1 MTVLLIFGIIV
12 SLLFS
17 IFFSI
22 LETSFKAT
30 NKLQI
35 ELESRLGNLPAQL
48 ITFFAKRPA
57 WFTGTTFI
65 GTTLSLVAFG
75 TLMSMLSLPWLE
87 NILPGQ
93 LNNGLIVILIQTA
106 ISAFIILAI
115 AAVIPKTAII
125 SNHTQVLTSLV
136 VPFAIS
142 FAVLAVLTFPLLA
155 VSRFFVVS
163 VFRSKNKIENTP
175 FENTDLRP
183 YTNTV
188 ADAPIQPEDIELD
201 KKIFHNALE
210 FKTVKIRDCMI
221 PRTEITAVELN
232 DSIEKLREAFV
243 ESGHSKVIVYKQIID
258 EIIGYC
264 HSSALFKGPQE
275 IKDILTPIIIVPE
288 TALANELMIR
298 FINEHKSLAVV
309 VDEFGGTAGLVSMED
324 VIEEI
329 FGEIEDEHDEEVEL
343 VEQKINENNYVLSAR
358 LEIDY
363 LNETYDWQLPTG
375 EYETLGGLILSYAQ
389 DFPKQGQIIEVPPFT
404 FTVQT
409 IEGNRLET
417 VVVKVENEEKLP
429 SKS

>member
-1 MTVLLIFGIIV
+1 MSII
-12 SLLFS
+12 
-17 IFFSI
+17 
-22 LETSFKAT
+22 
-30 NKLQI
+30 
-35 ELESRLGNLPAQL
+35 
-48 ITFFAKRPA
+48 
-57 WFTGTTFI
+57 
-65 GTTLSLVAFG
+65 
-75 TLMSMLSLPWLE
+75 SLPLLQ
-87 NILPGQ
+87 NLLPEKVSTDFA
-93 LNNGLIVILIQTA
+93 IILIQTGIA
-106 ISAFIILAI
+106 AFIILVI

-125 SNHTQVLTSLV
+125 ANHIQVLNFLV
-136 VPFAIS
+136 VPFTVS
-142 FAVLAVLTFPLLA
+142 FVLLAVFTFPLLA
-155 VSRFFVVS
+155 ISRFLVLR
-163 VFRSKNKIENTP
+163 VFRSTGKEEKAP

-188 ADAPIQPEDIELD
+188 SDVPTQPEDIELD

-232 DSIEKLREAFV
+232 DSIKRLREAFV
-243 ESGHSKVIVYKQIID
+243 ESGHSKVIIYKQSID

-264 HSSALFKGPQE
+264 HSSALFKRPQE

-329 FGEIEDEHDEEVEL
+329 FGEIEDEHDEEDRL
-343 VEQKINENNYVLSAR
+343 IEQRLSDKTYVLSGR

-363 LNETYDWQLPTG
+363 LNETYNWQLPTG
-375 EYETLGGLILSYAQ
+375 EYETLGGLILSYAG
-389 DFPKQGQIIEVPPFT
+389 DFPKQGQTIEVPPFT

-409 IEGNRLET
+409 TGVNRVEAVL
-417 VVVKVENEEKLP
+417 VSVENEG
-429 SKS
+429 KSLE

>member
-1 MTVLLIFGIIV
+1 MTVLLLFGIIV
-12 SLLFS
+12 SLIFS
-17 IFFSI
+17 IFFSV
-22 LETSFKAT
+22 LETSFKAAD
-30 NKLQI
+30 KLQL
-35 ELESRLGNLPAQL
+35 ELESRLGNLSAQL

-75 TLMSMLSLPWLE
+75 TLMSLLSLPLLE
-87 NILPGQ
+87 NILPAQ
-93 LNNGLIVILIQTA
+93 LNNGIAVILIQTA
-106 ISAFIILAI
+106 LSAFIILAI
-115 AAVIPKTAII
+115 AAFIPKTVII
-125 SNHTQVLTSLV
+125 SNHNQVLMSLV

-155 VSRFFVVS
+155 ISRFLVVN
-163 VFRSKNKIENTP
+163 VFRSKGSIEKAP
-175 FENTDLRP
+175 FKNTDLRP
-183 YTNTV
+183 YTNTGT
-188 ADAPIQPEDIELD
+188 DSPIQPEDIELD

-243 ESGHSKVIVYKQIID
+243 ESGHSKVIIYKQSID

-264 HSSALFKGPQE
+264 HSSALFKRPQE
-275 IKDILTPIIIVPE
+275 IKDILTPIIIVAE

-329 FGEIEDEHDEEVEL
+329 FGDIEDEHDEEVEL
-343 VEQKINENNYVLSAR
+343 IEQKINHNNYILSAR

-363 LNETYDWQLPTG
+363 LNETYHWQLPTG
-375 EYETLGGLILSYAQ
+375 EYETLGGLILSYAP
-389 DFPKQGQIIEVPPFT
+389 DFPKQGQTIVVPPFT

-417 VVVKVENEEKLP
+417 VVVKVENEG
-429 SKS
+429 KSPE

>member
-1 MTVLLIFGIIV
+1 MTALIIFGIIL
-12 SLLFS
+12 SLSLS
-17 IFFSI
+17 IFFSV
-22 LETSFKAT
+22 LETSFKAA
-30 NKLQI
+30 NKLQL
-35 ELESRLGNLPAQL
+35 ELEGRLGNLSAQL

-75 TLMSMLSLPWLE
+75 TLMSLLSLPLLQ
-87 NILPGQ
+87 NMLSSQ
-93 LNNGLIVILIQTA
+93 LSNGLVIVIQTSL
-106 ISAFIILAI
+106 SAFIVLAI
-115 AAVIPKTAII
+115 AAIIPKTAII
-125 SNHTQVLTSLV
+125 SNHNQVLMSLV

-142 FAVLAVLTFPLLA
+142 FVALAVLTFPLLA
-155 VSRFFVVS
+155 ISRFLAVN
-163 VFRSKNKIENTP
+163 VFRSKGTLEKAP
-175 FENTDLRP
+175 FKNTDLRP
-183 YTNTV
+183 YTNTM

-232 DSIEKLREAFV
+232 QSIEKLREAFV
-243 ESGHSKVIVYKQIID
+243 ESGHSKVIIYKQSID

-264 HSSALFKGPQE
+264 HSSALFKRPQE

-329 FGEIEDEHDEEVEL
+329 FGDIEDEHDEEVEL
-343 VEQKINENNYVLSAR
+343 VEQKINESNYILSAR

-363 LNETYDWQLPTG
+363 LNETYGWQLPTG
-375 EYETLGGLILSYAQ
+375 EYETLGGLILSFAQ
-389 DFPKQGQIIEVPPFT
+389 DFPKQGQTIEVPPFT
-404 FTVQT
+404 FIVQT

-417 VVVKVENEEKLP
+417 VAVKVENEG
-429 SKS
+429 KSAAN

>member
-17 IFFSI
+17 IFFSV
-22 LETSFKAT
+22 LETSFKAA
-30 NKLQI
+30 NKLQL
-35 ELESRLGNLPAQL
+35 ELEGRLGNLSAQL
-48 ITFFAKRPA
+48 INFFAKRPA

-75 TLMSMLSLPWLE
+75 TLMSLLSLPWLE
-87 NILPGQ
+87 NILPQQ
-93 LNNGLIVILIQTA
+93 LDNGIILVLIQTA
-106 ISAFIILAI
+106 LSAFIVLAI
-115 AAVIPKTAII
+115 AAIIPKTAII
-125 SNHTQVLTSLV
+125 SNHTQLLISLV

-142 FAVLAVLTFPLLA
+142 FAVLSILTFPLLA
-155 VSRFFVVS
+155 ISRSVVS
-163 VFRSKNKIENTP
+163 IFSSKNKIENAP
-175 FENTDLRP
+175 FEKTDLRP
-183 YTNTV
+183 YTNTF
-188 ADAPIQPEDIELD
+188 ADTPIQPEDIKLD

-232 DSIEKLREAFV
+232 ESIEKLREAFV
-243 ESGHSKVIVYKQIID
+243 ESGHSKVIIYKQIID
-258 EIIGYC
+258 EVIGYC
-264 HSSALFKGPQE
+264 HSSALFKRPQE

-329 FGEIEDEHDEEVEL
+329 FGDIEDEHDEEEVF
-343 VEQKINENNYVLSAR
+343 VEQKINDNLYVMSAR

-389 DFPKQGQIIEVPPFT
+389 DFPKQGQTIEVPPFT

-417 VVVKVENEEKLP
+417 VLVKVENEGKLIE
-429 SKS
+429 

>member
-1 MTVLLIFGIIV
+1 MDALLILGIIV
-12 SLLFS
+12 SLTLL
-17 IFFSI
+17 IFFSV
-22 LETSFKAT
+22 LETSFKAA
-30 NKLQI
+30 NKLQL
-35 ELESRLGNLPAQL
+35 ELEGRLGSLPAQL
-48 ITFFAKRPA
+48 MTFFSKRPA

-75 TLMSMLSLPWLE
+75 ILMSLLSLPWLQ
-87 NILPGQ
+87 NLLPEKAFGSVAIVAIQ
-93 LNNGLIVILIQTA
+93 TTLSALIVLI
-106 ISAFIILAI
+106 I
-115 AAVIPKTAII
+115 ASVIPKTAII
-125 SNHTQVLTSLV
+125 SNHNQVLTFLV
-136 VPFAIS
+136 VPFSIL
-142 FAVLAVLTFPLLA
+142 FVLLAVFTFPLLA
-155 VSRFFVVS
+155 VSRFLVVR
-163 VFRSKNKIENTP
+163 VFRLKPEHNSP

-183 YTNTV
+183 YTNTM
-188 ADAPIQPEDIELD
+188 ADSPPQPEDIELD

-232 DSIEKLREAFV
+232 ASIETLREAFV
-243 ESGHSKVIVYKQIID
+243 ESGHSKVIVYKQSID

-264 HSSALFKGPQE
+264 HSSALFKRPQE

-329 FGEIEDEHDEEVEL
+329 FGEIEDEHDEEDRL
-343 VEQKINENNYVLSAR
+343 IEQKLTGETYLLSAR

-363 LNETYDWQLPTG
+363 LNDTYNWQLPTG
-375 EYETLGGLILSYAQ
+375 EYETLGGLILSYAE
-389 DFPKQGQIIEVPPFT
+389 DFPKPGQIIEVPPFT

-417 VVVKVENEEKLP
+417 VMVTVGGIGK
-429 SKS
+429 